1 MIAPFGFLAKNNS
14 TTKSEFDYSNWK
26 NWTPA
31 EWLKWSNSKEYKDN
45 YLNRRNPYLV
55 KEGKLP
61 FKIHEDE
68 HPEDDPNPDVRSNS
82 AIFMTLFK
90 NPAKLTELTTTTTI
104 EKEVTITA
112 APKVATSSTTTTTNP
127 RDRHFSKPTVSP
139 TKDPHY
145 VYLGSSDRVKNAP
158 LLGLSNEYI
167 MKPENA
173 DTEKPRIGL
182 MNSYDEGRYE
192 FKPARFR
199 QNNPI
204 LLAGSSLFGSNDPVS
219 ESMKSSRQ
227 TGGSSF
233 PRPVNLENILIRSK
247 NVSSDENP
255 SSLGQFTNPTSYSD
269 YIANLERLS
278 GVPVIGNLANTPA
291 ASSPTGSAT
300 IQLRPPGPGRPS
312 YHFSEGYVPPPYPY
326 AAQPPSSPSA
336 AQSQNAPSLYP
347 PGPPSTPLAAPPLP
361 EDKSSST
368 STSTSGIKPLKFFCK
383 G

>member
-1 MIAPFGFLAKNNS
+1 MIDTFGFLAKNNS

-61 FKIHEDE
+61 FKIHDDE
-68 HPEDDPNPDVRSNS
+68 HPEDDPDPDVRNNP

-90 NPAKLTELTTTTTI
+90 NPAKTTETTTT
-104 EKEVTITA
+104 EEVPITT
-112 APKVATSSTTTTTNP
+112 APKVASSTTSTTTTTNS
-127 RDRHFSKPTVSP
+127 RDQHFPKPTVSP
-139 TKDPHY
+139 TKNPHY
-145 VYLGSSDRVKNAP
+145 VYNKSSDRSKNSP
-158 LLGLSNEYI
+158 LFGLSNEYI
-167 MKPENA
+167 VKQENTE
-173 DTEKPRIGL
+173 TEKPKTGL
-182 MNSYDEGRYE
+182 MNSFDEGRFE
-192 FKPARFR
+192 FRPARFR

-204 LLAGSSLFGSNDPVS
+204 LLSGSSLFGSNNPVS

-227 TGGSSF
+227 AGGPSF
-233 PRPVNLENILIRSK
+233 PNPVNLENILIRSK
-247 NVSSDENP
+247 NVSSDESP

-278 GVPVIGNLANTPA
+278 GVPVLGNLANTPA
-291 ASSPTGSAT
+291 PATPSGSAT

-326 AAQPPSSPSA
+326 AAQPQSSPSA
-336 AQSQNAPSLYP
+336 GQPQNPPSFYP
-347 PGPPSTPLAAPPLP
+347 PGSPSAPPVAPPLP

-368 STSTSGIKPLKFFCK
+368 STSTSGMKQMK
-383 G
+383 